1 MKMLRFSCVKRL
13 EYVVRRCI
21 MPFLIPF
28 LIVNVISCGD
38 DFVEDTG
45 GGSIPPEE
53 IIIPPVYMLLDGPY
67 KSGVVL
73 TRNED
78 DSYIIETID
87 GDPWVTGG
95 RFKEDI
101 PEE

>member
-1 MKMLRFSCVKRL
+1 
-13 EYVVRRCI
+13 
-21 MPFLIPF
+21 
-28 LIVNVISCGD
+28 
-38 DFVEDTG
+38 
-45 GGSIPPEE
+45 
-53 IIIPPVYMLLDGPY
+53 MLLDGPY

-101 PEE
+101 PEDVMCLSLNTRQCWV